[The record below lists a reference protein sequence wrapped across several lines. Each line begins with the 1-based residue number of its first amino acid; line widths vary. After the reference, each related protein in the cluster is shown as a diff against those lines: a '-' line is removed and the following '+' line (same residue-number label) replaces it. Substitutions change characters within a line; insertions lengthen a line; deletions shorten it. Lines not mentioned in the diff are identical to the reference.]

1 MDDAVALAA
10 AAARVEIAPA
20 TGGAIASFTF
30 DGQHVL
36 RPTPPA
42 SDDVRGHACWPL
54 VPYSNR
60 IADARFTFAGRA
72 CALARNFGEHPH
84 SIHGVGWQRPWTVAV
99 RDATRARLVLDH
111 RADGDA
117 AMRAW
122 PWPFRAAQSFS
133 LRATGR
139 EAVLT
144 IRLTLANPGREP
156 FPFGLGFHPFFVRT
170 PATRLAFR
178 AGGVWSTDA
187 TLLPTKLEP
196 ALRGRIV
203 RRWRARSAPQRST
216 TCSPSGTGAQPCATR
231 VGASTWRLPPIAP
244 PRFLVVYAPA
254 RGDAIALEPAT
265 HMTDAFNRAA
275 RGERDTGTRTLRP
288 GAAFSCTMEI
298 AVHRLP

>member
-1 MDDAVALAA
+1 VDNVVALAA

-20 TGGAIASFTF
+20 TGGAIASFTL

-144 IRLTLANPGREP
+144 VRLTLINPGREP
-156 FPFGLGFHPFFVRT
+156 FPFGLGFHPFFART

-187 TLLPTKLEP
+187 TMLPTKLEP
-196 ALRGRIV
+196 ALREGSFETA
-203 RRWRARSAPQRST
+203 RA
-216 TCSPSGTGAQPCATR
+216 
-231 VGASTWRLPPIAP
+231 VGAATIDNVFTVWDGRATLRDESRRLDMALTAD
-244 PRFLVVYAPA
+244 RAATFLVVYAPA